1 MSASLELSG
10 VHAGYG
16 DFQALFGVALRVDAG
31 EAVGV
36 VGPNGAGK
44 TTLLRVISGL
54 TGMTWR
60 RPPRMRCPASASPM
74 CRRTAGCSRT

>member
-1 MSASLELSG
+1 MSAALSAAPGATLELSG
-10 VHAGYG
+10 IQAGYG
-16 DFQALFGVALRVDAG
+16 DFQALFGVGLRVEPG

-54 TGMTWR
+54 I
-60 RPPRMRCPASASPM
+60 RPSAGTL
-74 CRRTAGCSRT
+74 RYGGAAT